1 MALSDGLVAYW
12 KHDESSGNRADE
24 VGTATLI
31 DNGSVGSTTGGINNG
46 SLFDATPT
54 KYFSVTNSALNVQS
68 SFSFSFFASTDNT
81 GRTARVL
88 TGYGGSNNGRLE
100 LFQASDGS
108 LRIAYYNSGGSR
120 TYKWAAS
127 AFPSTGVLYHFVV
140 AVEASTNDV
149 KIYRNG
155 TSLTITNYQASASAL
170 GDNSGVYA
178 MGGFVGGS
186 DTWDGVLDEFGFWN
200 RQLSGTE
207 ASDIYNSGSVLSYD
221 DITGGPA
228 PTPKNPLFM
237 GGGL

>member
-46 SLFDATPT
+46 SLFDATST

-68 SFSFSFFASTDNT
+68 SFSFLFASTDNT
-81 GRTARVL
+81 GRTARILQRTEEQITVVL
-88 TGYGGSNNGRLE
+88 S
-100 LFQASDGS
+100 FQASDGS

-140 AVEASTNDV
+140 A
-149 KIYRNG
+149 G
-155 TSLTITNYQASASAL
+155 
-170 GDNSGVYA
+170 
-178 MGGFVGGS
+178 
-186 DTWDGVLDEFGFWN
+186 
-200 RQLSGTE
+200 
-207 ASDIYNSGSVLSYD
+207 
-221 DITGGPA
+221 
-228 PTPKNPLFM
+228 
-237 GGGL
+237 